1 MMYADLVDMDDFMA
15 VIAKLGIPNEK
26 ERDFEQVTCRI
37 KQWLSS
43 ANEQDSHIFWAT
55 MEQIEEE
62 GILLPDVENI
72 ILWSRDYQMAM

>member
-15 VIAKLGIPNEK
+15 VMAKLGIPNEK
-26 ERDFEQVTCRI
+26 ERDFEQVTCSI
-37 KQWLSS
+37 KHWLSS
-43 ANEQDSHIFWAT
+43 ANEQDSRIFWAT